1 MRTDSQSAMSI
12 IKNLVHHDRTKHV
25 EVDRQFI
32 SKKAASAVIE
42 VAYVPSIEQTTDIL
56 TKATSREVLQYLR
69 SKLDLYNAYTKFEG
83 EC

>member
-12 IKNLVHHDRTKHV
+12 VKNPVHHGRTKHV

-32 SKKAASAVIE
+32 SEKAASVVIE
-42 VAYVPSIEQTTDIL
+42 VAYVPSAEQTADIL

-69 SKLDLYNAYTKFEG
+69 SKLDLYNAYTKLEG